1 MPRGK
6 FTEWICSLNPFSD
19 FIKARKELKELNQK
33 SKKLEKEL
41 EELEKK
47 RKKLLYMK
55 Q

>member
-6 FTEWICSLNPFSD
+6 FMEWLSSFNPFSEL
-19 FIKARKELKELNQK
+19 FKARKELKELDNK
-33 SKKLEKEL
+33 NKKLEKEL

-47 RKKLLYMK
+47 RKKLLYLK